1 MGEVKRY
8 EPQIGRVNTPG
19 GWRNGAIMV
28 ETKGESGW
36 ISPTDYDNLRERLSG
51 KDGWE
56 KNVEALLE
64 QCPYARRVREGGGP
78 ENLIQSLALTF
89 IIMQERL
96 AEACGRKV

>member
-1 MGEVKRY
+1 ME
-8 EPQIGRVNTPG
+8 
-19 GWRNGAIMV
+19 
-28 ETKGESGW
+28 ESRDGDW
-36 ISPTDYDNLRERLSG
+36 VRASDYDTLRAEVERLRERLDG

-56 KNVEALLE
+56 QNVEALLE

-96 AEACGRKV
+96 AEARGRKG